1 MEKRRAREKEG
12 RIGPWRKSFSA
23 HIVSGAFSPPCWTP
37 IRERIGQLE
46 GYRTSSF
53 PAIEKKP
60 GAKLMRMAAIWKS
73 ALAYRLVDVA
83 DAAVSLIDSGRLVP
97 GCILARS
104 ALETVAGVH
113 MLGKRISATK
123 EVEQFE
129 GLVDFLAKATF
140 GSRDASS
147 SLKALNVLTMLG
159 HLDKK
164 YEITQ
169 AQYDHLSEYT
179 HPNLKGG
186 LMAYSDIDQK
196 DLRTEFGIN
205 PGGLPL
211 SAFGLGD
218 LELILE
224 FAVLEFETIEK
235 DTKVFEETVW
245 RLAPRIFLD

>member
-1 MEKRRAREKEG
+1 MSDEDLEKRTDAEFVA
-12 RIGPWRKSFSA
+12 S
-23 HIVSGAFSPPCWTP
+23 
-37 IRERIGQLE
+37 IRERIEQLK

-60 GAKLMRMAAIWKS
+60 GAKLVRMAAVWKS
-73 ALAYRLVDVA
+73 ALAYRLVDIA
-83 DAAVSLIDSGRLVP
+83 DAAVDLIESGRLVP

-104 ALETVAGVH
+104 VLETVAGVH
-113 MLGKRISATK
+113 MLGKRISATR

-129 GLVDFLAKATF
+129 GLIDFLMKASF
-140 GSRDASS
+140 GSRDDSS
-147 SLKALNVLTMLG
+147 KFKALNVLTMLD

-169 AQYDHLSEYT
+169 QQYEHLSEYT

-186 LMAYSDIDQK
+186 LMAYSDIDLK
-196 DLRTEFGIN
+196 DLRTQFGIN

-211 SAFGLGD
+211 GDFGLGD

-224 FAVLEFETIEK
+224 IAVDEYEAMEK
-235 DTKVFEETVW
+235 DTEVFEKTVW
-245 RLAPRIFLD
+245 RLAPEIFRD